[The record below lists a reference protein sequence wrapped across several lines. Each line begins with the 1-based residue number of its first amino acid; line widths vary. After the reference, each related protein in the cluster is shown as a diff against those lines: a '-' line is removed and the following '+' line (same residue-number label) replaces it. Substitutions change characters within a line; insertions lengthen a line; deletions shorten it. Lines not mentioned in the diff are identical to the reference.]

1 MKLKPLTPESGCDGP
16 SPLDA
21 LRQENTALKADA
33 RAMRVLLTAERR
45 RHAGIEALTL
55 RLVSQL
61 ERQVDDLRSAYFQN
75 LNMPTTRLEKR

>member
-16 SPLDA
+16 RPLEA

-33 RAMRVLLTAERR
+33 KAMRVLLTAERR